1 MSTLEKALAALPST
15 AAILAVALL
24 ATGCKVD
31 KAKVEKSITDE
42 CASKGIKLKSV
53 ACPADVKAKK
63 GDKFDCKGETED
75 GDNVVFHVTQTD
87 GAGSIEWTLDGQILH
102 QAKIGD
108 SLEAAIDEKVHVKAD
123 VKCPDKSII
132 LLPGKSF
139 VCDATVDGQTKKVDI
154 TLSEDGGYSWKV
166 RD

>member
-1 MSTLEKALAALPST
+1 MSTLKKALTALPST

-31 KAKVEKSITDE
+31 KAKLEKSITDE
-42 CASKGIKLKSV
+42 FTAKGIKLKSV
-53 ACPADVKAKK
+53 DCPADVKAKK
-63 GDKFDCKGETED
+63 GETFDCKGETDE
-75 GDNVVFHVTQTD
+75 GDKIVLHVTMTD
-87 GAGSIEWTLDGQILH
+87 SAGSIEWKLDGQILD

-123 VKCPDKSII
+123 VKCPEKTII

-139 VCDATVDGQTKKVDI
+139 VCDATVDGETKKVDI
-154 TLSEDGGYSWKV
+154 TTAEDGGYSWKV
-166 RD
+166 R